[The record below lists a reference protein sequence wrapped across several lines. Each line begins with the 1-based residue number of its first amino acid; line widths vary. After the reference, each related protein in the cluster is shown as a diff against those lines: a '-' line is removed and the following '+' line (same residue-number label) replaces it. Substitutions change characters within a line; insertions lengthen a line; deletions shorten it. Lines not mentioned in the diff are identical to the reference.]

1 MEEQLIRKIKGGI
14 FGIKNKTKTPVSA
27 NLGPLLNR
35 LKEIN
40 EGQYDSLLAEYKQ
53 AVLNFHNK

>member
-27 NLGPLLNR
+27 NLGPFLSM
-35 LKEIN
+35 LKEVN
-40 EGQYDSLLAEYKQ
+40 EGQYDSLIAEYKQ
-53 AVLNFHNK
+53 VVLNFNSK

>member
-27 NLGPLLNR
+27 NLGPFLNK
-35 LKEIN
+35 LKEVN
-40 EGQYDSLLAEYKQ
+40 EGQYDSLLA
-53 AVLNFHNK
+53 